1 MGATQQH
8 GNQKAW
14 KSATITV
21 LDAAKDRV
29 EQVRKAVE
37 GLELREKDK
46 LAAMLAERRRQE
58 LREAA
63 AEERRQKE
71 ARRRAEEELKRM
83 QAAELK
89 ARKEEA
95 EQAKKDASSALKAA
109 TANFHKATQQE
120 ADNKEKAEAHKQ
132 MNDASQ
138 AVGNAV
144 SKCQLECRM
153 KFSVMM
159 VCEKRLKM
167 RENRPQQEFF
177 VDEVHEALEKEWTV
191 VNAAREELQGWV
203 KQGEAVRVQIEHV
216 SMMLTTGNSRDNV
229 ARRLRHSTSLPSLA
243 QRASESPST
252 QDLLD
257 KSRELVERAKLISH
271 ASKEA
276 IERTSEECDAST
288 AAVTACFGRRKA
300 ETDFLRK
307 SLDQQRK
314 SAKATLLDAER
325 RISLLK
331 MRMRKISE
339 SPRSR
344 EQTQEQLTAAEALL
358 AELKGQKQVLE
369 ADYRLKTSSFNIDKS
384 CTTLTKVR
392 AGTHASKLEPVTLT
406 ASQSSPALAK
416 TA

>member
-1 MGATQQH
+1 VVQH
-8 GNQKAW
+8 ESQKAW
-14 KSATITV
+14 KSATMTV
-21 LDAAKDRV
+21 LDAAQDRV

-46 LAAMLAERRRQE
+46 IAAMLAERRRQE

-63 AEERRQKE
+63 AEERRQRE

-89 ARKEEA
+89 ARREEA
-95 EQAKKDASSALKAA
+95 EQAKRDAGAALKAA
-109 TANFHKATQQE
+109 TAQFHRATQAE
-120 ADNKEKAEAHKQ
+120 FDTKEKNEAHKQ
-132 MNDASQ
+132 MNDACQ

-144 SKCQLECRM
+144 SKCHINCKM
-153 KFSVMM
+153 KFSVLM

-167 RENRPQQEFF
+167 RETRPQQEAF
-177 VDEVHEALEKEWTV
+177 VDEVHEALEKEWSV
-191 VNAAREELQGWV
+191 VNEAREELQRWA
-203 KQGEAVRVQIEHV
+203 KQGETIRAQLEHV
-216 SMMLTTGNSRDNV
+216 QMMMTTENSRGNV
-229 ARRLRHSTSLPSLA
+229 ARRLKGSTSLPSLA
-243 QRASESPST
+243 QRASEAPST
-252 QDLLD
+252 QDLLG
-257 KSRELVERAKLISH
+257 KSRELVEMAKMVTYGSN
-271 ASKEA
+271 EA
-276 IERTSEECDAST
+276 IERTTQECEAAS
-288 AAVTACFGRRKA
+288 AAVTACFSRRKA
-300 ETDFLRK
+300 ETDTLRK

-344 EQTQEQLTAAEALL
+344 EQTQEQLQAAEALL
-358 AELKGQKQVLE
+358 EDLKGQKLLLE
-369 ADYRLKTSSFNIDKS
+369 ADYRLKTSSFNVDKS
-384 CTTLTKVR
+384 CLTLTKVR

-406 ASQSSPALAK
+406 TVQSSPELSK